1 MKRKIQKENINKYMH
16 NLRETEN
23 TIKFN
28 ENISRRRQGTKEQ
41 LEKIQWCNV
50 YKFLRFEETFFLCF
64 KKINKLKVG

>member
-16 NLRETEN
+16 NLRKTEN

-41 LEKIQWCNV
+41 LEKIQ
-50 YKFLRFEETFFLCF
+50 
-64 KKINKLKVG
+64 

>member
-1 MKRKIQKENINKYMH
+1 MKRKNQKENIRNKYMH

-41 LEKIQWCNV
+41 LEKI
-50 YKFLRFEETFFLCF
+50 R
-64 KKINKLKVG
+64 